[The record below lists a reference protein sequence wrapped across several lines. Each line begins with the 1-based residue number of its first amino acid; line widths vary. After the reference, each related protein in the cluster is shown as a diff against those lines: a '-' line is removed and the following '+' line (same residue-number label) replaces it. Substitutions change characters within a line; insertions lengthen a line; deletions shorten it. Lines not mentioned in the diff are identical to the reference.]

1 MPTSRDRNQL
11 DAASGVMPRRAKT
24 KPKRASVLAIR
35 MSIGNCSV
43 TPMPTAAPL
52 IAPITGFRLLKMRS
66 VAMPPPS
73 R

>member
-1 MPTSRDRNQL
+1 MPTRRDRNQV
-11 DAASGVMPRRAKT
+11 DAASGVMPRREKT
-24 KPKRASVLAIR
+24 KPKRASVDASR
-35 MSIGNCSV
+35 MSIGICIV

-66 VAMPPPS
+66 VVMPPPS